1 MLEVPYLLDFVE
13 QVEFDTAYHEHLSYF
28 GVRPLKT
35 LFEGQGFRVFDV
47 THFPDIHGGT
57 IRVAVCRAGDREARG
72 SVAEA
77 LSREERFGVADPKVY
92 MAFGDRV
99 RRNMDELRVVVARI
113 RAGGGTIWA
122 YGASAKG
129 NTLMNFARLTSDSV
143 PVVVDDNPKKW
154 GLYTPGA
161 HMRIVGTEELR
172 GARVGHLLLL
182 AWNFEREI
190 VRRSRAVGYRGRFIR
205 PVPAV
210 AEFA

>member
-1 MLEVPYLLDFVE
+1 
-13 QVEFDTAYHEHLSYF
+13 
-28 GVRPLKT
+28 
-35 LFEGQGFRVFDV
+35 
-47 THFPDIHGGT
+47 
-57 IRVAVCRAGDREARG
+57 VCRAGEREPRG
-72 SVAEA
+72 SVGAAIAHEDA
-77 LSREERFGVADPKVY
+77 FGVVDPKVY
-92 MAFGDRV
+92 LAFGERV
-99 RRNMDELRVVVARI
+99 RRNMNELRTVVARI

-129 NTLMNFARLTSDSV
+129 NTLMNFAGLTSEAV

-172 GARVGHLLLL
+172 GADVGHLLLL